1 MGAHNINLVSPT
13 PYIPQICD
21 AIDSIK
27 DKIKIPFVCNTGGY
41 EKVETIRALKGYI
54 DIFLTDIKYFSPE
67 LSKKYSGV
75 SDYFEYALATAAEM
89 IDIAGKPVMDDAGIM
104 KSGVIIRHLVLP
116 GCRKDSLSV
125 IDALAENFDKSD
137 FILSLM
143 SQYTPNDYLQNFPE
157 INRKVTSFEYNTIVD
172 AALNYG
178 FDNAYIQNKSSAQK
192 EYTPPFD
199 LSGV

>member
-1 MGAHNINLVSPT
+1 
-13 PYIPQICD
+13 
-21 AIDSIK
+21 
-27 DKIKIPFVCNTGGY
+27 
-41 EKVETIRALKGYI
+41 
-54 DIFLTDIKYFSPE
+54 
-67 LSKKYSGV
+67 
-75 SDYFEYALATAAEM
+75 
-89 IDIAGKPVMDDAGIM
+89 MDDAGIM